1 MTHRNANNML
11 SVLVIVLAVF
21 IVLSP
26 FLPQLDFFMNGPSTV
41 KSPTYVSE
49 AARTTYATS
58 GDPDGGGGD
67 PSKDAAAKQ
76 LYIPSIGALA
86 PIIEGTAQNTV
97 DKGLWHRPLSA
108 KPGIA
113 GNTVIVGHRFSYNP
127 GVEQPFYHLDKVK
140 IGDSIYIRWNN
151 TTYHY
156 VVAEKKV
163 VTPKQVEVEAQ
174 TADTRLTLYTCTP
187 LVNPVNRLVIIA
199 KPYGANNE

>member
-26 FLPQLDFFMNGPSTV
+26 FLPQIDYFMNGPSTV
-41 KSPTYVSE
+41 KQPAYVSE
-49 AARTTYATS
+49 AAKNAYVTS
-58 GDPDGGGGD
+58 DNTGSSAGNLP
-67 PSKDAAAKQ
+67 KDTVAKQ

-97 DKGLWHRPLSA
+97 DKGLWHRPLSSQ
-108 KPGIA
+108 PGMA

-140 IGDSIYIRWNN
+140 PGDSIYIRWNN
-151 TTYHY
+151 
-156 VVAEKKV
+156 
-163 VTPKQVEVEAQ
+163 
-174 TADTRLTLYTCTP
+174 
-187 LVNPVNRLVIIA
+187 
-199 KPYGANNE
+199 